1 MKKDNWLYEI
11 SFMRPVLLV
20 LLVGYHAFAPFCGAW
35 EIPIDVCHGFYG
47 GGYKWI
53 ALFSRA
59 FRLEAFVFVSGYVF
73 AMQII
78 QKNKFTSVI
87 ELAKSKF
94 IRLIIPCWIF
104 GLVYWLMFRTTS
116 PIVILKGIGHLW
128 YLPCL
133 FWCFLFTFFLYKKKW
148 NEKFVVLSL
157 LIISAISFL
166 PLPMQLNRTM
176 YYLLFFYLGG
186 CAWKYS
192 NFLVAKANFKTIF
205 LLFLL
210 FVILLVGVNLFKEY
224 SLGLISS
231 QGIIFKAAVLSV
243 NNIAKAM
250 LAFVGILTLFL
261 IASLYMKNHV
271 LHEKIIYVGT
281 LGYGVYVFHQFI
293 LRWLYYNT
301 SMPSVVGG
309 ILYPWIGLVV
319 ALVFSVLL
327 TILFRKFEL
336 GRKLL

>member
-133 FWCFLFTFFLYKKKW
+133 FWCFLFAFFLYKKKW

-192 NFLVAKANFKTIF
+192 NVLVAKANFKTISV
-205 LLFLL
+205 LFLL

-224 SLGLISS
+224 SIGLISS
-231 QGIIFKAAVLSV
+231 HGIIFKAAVLGV

-261 IASLYMKNHV
+261 IASLYMKTHV
-271 LHEKIIYVGT
+271 LHEKIIYIGT

-301 SMPSVVGG
+301 SMPSDVGG
-309 ILYPWIGLVV
+309 FWYPWIGLVV

-327 TILFRKFEL
+327 TFLFRKFEL

>member
-35 EIPIDVCHGFYG
+35 ETPIDICHEFYG

-116 PIVILKGIGHLW
+116 PIVILKGI
-128 YLPCL
+128 
-133 FWCFLFTFFLYKKKW
+133 
-148 NEKFVVLSL
+148 
-157 LIISAISFL
+157 
-166 PLPMQLNRTM
+166 
-176 YYLLFFYLGG
+176 
-186 CAWKYS
+186 
-192 NFLVAKANFKTIF
+192 
-205 LLFLL
+205 
-210 FVILLVGVNLFKEY
+210 
-224 SLGLISS
+224 
-231 QGIIFKAAVLSV
+231 
-243 NNIAKAM
+243 
-250 LAFVGILTLFL
+250 
-261 IASLYMKNHV
+261 
-271 LHEKIIYVGT
+271 
-281 LGYGVYVFHQFI
+281 
-293 LRWLYYNT
+293 
-301 SMPSVVGG
+301 
-309 ILYPWIGLVV
+309 
-319 ALVFSVLL
+319 VFSVLL

>member
-1 MKKDNWLYEI
+1 M
-11 SFMRPVLLV
+11 LLHPFV
-20 LLVGYHAFAPFCGAW
+20 ELGKLRLIFVGNFT
-35 EIPIDVCHGFYG
+35 

-133 FWCFLFTFFLYKKKW
+133 FWCFLFAFFLYKKKW

-192 NFLVAKANFKTIF
+192 NVLVAKANFKTISV
-205 LLFLL
+205 LFLL

-224 SLGLISS
+224 SIGLISS
-231 QGIIFKAAVLSV
+231 HGIIFKEQ
-243 NNIAKAM
+243 
-250 LAFVGILTLFL
+250 
-261 IASLYMKNHV
+261 Y
-271 LHEKIIYVGT
+271 
-281 LGYGVYVFHQFI
+281 
-293 LRWLYYNT
+293 
-301 SMPSVVGG
+301 
-309 ILYPWIGLVV
+309 
-319 ALVFSVLL
+319 
-327 TILFRKFEL
+327 
-336 GRKLL
+336 